1 MALCPHTPWL
11 DLYGLRDS
19 REWSITYGQRLH
31 IVLRDVSFPATKFPT
46 VFFFVGKKR
55 KVSALQ
61 DIFPNNNITRR
72 KAHGI
77 ASLHLDTATAGSRYP
92 LLFADCN
99 PDAEFVNQI
108 GKWDGCH
115 ESVRYRV
122 NVGDG
127 APPTSKELAD
137 MIHAQLFLDF
147 VDVVCLF
154 ADDLGGHERVA
165 DRLMRWAQCR
175 QSAQCVPLH
184 KPSVIVVASSSQARQ
199 ALSQAENTSGFRDT
213 F

>member
-31 IVLRDVSFPATKFPT
+31 IVLRDVSFPTTKFPT

-77 ASLHLDTATAGSRYP
+77 ASLHLDTTTAGSRYP

-99 PDAEFVNQI
+99 LDAEFVNQI

-115 ESVRYRV
+115 ESVQYRV
-122 NVGDG
+122 NVGDKMLS
-127 APPTSKELAD
+127 TSKELAN
-137 MIHAQLFLDF
+137 I
-147 VDVVCLF
+147 
-154 ADDLGGHERVA
+154 
-165 DRLMRWAQCR
+165 
-175 QSAQCVPLH
+175 
-184 KPSVIVVASSSQARQ
+184 IY
-199 ALSQAENTSGFRDT
+199 T
-213 F
+213 